1 MDELPVSGPEIL
13 LIGKPNSG
21 KSLLF
26 NRLTGLNHKVANFPG
41 VTVQVKSGA
50 WNEFQLLDFPGS
62 YSLNPLTQDEEVAVA
77 KFRSELKKSQVA
89 LVLCVLDATSLERS
103 LFFGLQALKLAQET
117 DKKIIYILNM
127 MDEIRDNGLSVDA
140 AGLSRELGTPV
151 IPVSAKTQAGLGEL
165 YKVVEENIRYPS
177 ESYPAVAGVTAKKL
191 TQQYGP
197 KSDVLIKKINRLD
210 RIFLSTFFGG
220 IIFLA
225 IMLFL
230 FQSIF
235 AWAAPLMDLVEG
247 AVTGSGNFVSSYM
260 SEGILRDF
268 VVEALFS
275 GVGTFLV
282 FVPQI
287 FILTFIIGLMEDSGY
302 LSRVAIICHRPLRF
316 FGLTGKSFIPFLSGH
331 ACAIPAMYA
340 ARMIE
345 SPKKRMVTLLTI
357 PLISCSARLP
367 IYALFIAALIPANHY
382 LGGLLSLQGLVFFSL
397 FILGYVVA
405 LAVSSLY
412 SHVIYKSKS
421 DAPFVLELS
430 PYRIP
435 LLRPL
440 LQRSVRSSW
449 DFLYSAG
456 PVIFVVVI
464 VVWVLGYF
472 PYGSGHL
479 EESWLAAMGH
489 WMEPVVRPFGLDWRY
504 GVAILSSFI
513 AREVFVG
520 TLGTF
525 YGLQSVG
532 DNVNGL
538 AERIRMEGV
547 TVASGVALL
556 VFYVVALQ
564 CVSTLATLRRE
575 TGSRW
580 IPVGV
585 FIFYTLLAYVLA
597 YITYQLLV

>member
-1 MDELPVSGPEIL
+1 MPPEIL

-26 NRLTGLNHKVANFPG
+26 NRLTGLQHKVANFPG
-41 VTVQVKSGA
+41 VTVQVKSGL
-50 WNEFQLLDFPGS
+50 WHEYQLFDFPGS
-62 YSLNPLTQDEEVAVA
+62 YSLSPLTQDEEVAVGE
-77 KFRSELKKSQVA
+77 FRFELKKSQVA

-103 LFFGLQALKLAQET
+103 LFFGLQALQAARESG
-117 DKKIIYILNM
+117 KKIIFVLNM
-127 MDEIRDNGLSVDA
+127 MDEIKANGLNVNV
-140 AGLSRELGTPV
+140 AGLQKELGAPV
-151 IPVSAKTQAGLGEL
+151 ISVSAKTQMGLAEL
-165 YKVVEENIRYPS
+165 YTLAEAHMREPS
-177 ESYPAVAGVTAKKL
+177 IEPHIGPTAVTATAKQL
-191 TQQYGP
+191 ALAYGP

-210 RIFLSTFFGG
+210 QIFLSTFFGG
-220 IIFLA
+220 FIFLA

-235 AWAAPLMDLVEG
+235 AWAAPLMGFVETV
-247 AVTGSGNFVSSYM
+247 VTTSGNFVSAFVP
-260 SEGILRDF
+260 EGIVRDF
-268 VVEALFS
+268 VNEAIFS
-275 GVGTFLV
+275 GLGTFLV

-287 FILTFIIGLMEDSGY
+287 FILTLIIGMMEDSGY

-367 IYALFIAALIPANHY
+367 IYALFIAALIPSTKY
-382 LGGLLSLQGLVFFSL
+382 FGGLISLQGLVFFSL

-412 SHVIYKSKS
+412 SHVIYKNKS

-430 PYRIP
+430 PYRVP
-435 LLRPL
+435 LLKPL
-440 LQRSVRSSW
+440 LERSFRSSW

-456 PVIFVVVI
+456 PVIFAVVV

-472 PYGSGHL
+472 PYGAGHL
-479 EESWLAAMGH
+479 EESWLASMGH
-489 WMEPVVRPFGLDWRY
+489 WIEPAVRPFGLDWRY
-504 GVAILSSFI
+504 AVAILSSFI

-525 YGLQSVG
+525 YGLQSAG

-538 AERIRMEGV
+538 AERIRLEGV

-575 TGSRW
+575 TGSRM
-580 IPVGV
+580 IPVAV
-585 FIFYTLLAYVLA
+585 FIFYTLLAYILA
-597 YITYQLLV
+597 LGAYQILSIA